1 MCNLKVQTHR
11 SREYSGVVQGLGV
24 GRVERQALS
33 NRDQALSNKI
43 NKFWGTLYSIVVSC
57 DHKQINKFLVVKDYI
72 YYVIIF
78 HINQIYSLEKRN

>member
-1 MCNLKVQTHR
+1 MYNLKVQTHR
-11 SREYSGVVQGLGV
+11 SREYSGVVQGLRV

-43 NKFWGTLYSIVVSC
+43 KFWGTLYSMVVSC
-57 DHKQINKFLVVKDYI
+57 DHKQINTFLVVKDYI

-78 HINQIYSLEKRN
+78 NINQIYSLEKRN